1 MTREVPEKLQE
12 KLARLPAKAGVYLF
26 KNGRGRVIYVG
37 KAKVLRN
44 RVRQYFQKSHKLDP
58 KTAALV
64 AEAADLDLIA
74 TDNELEALI
83 LESSLIKTEKPRY
96 NILLR
101 DDKDWLYLKLTMSEE
116 FPRAMLVRRPE
127 KSRDLVFGPFIPA
140 RMARRTQSIL
150 HKYFGIRTCSRTITG
165 GDARACLQHDM
176 GRCRAPCL
184 SREAWGEYEES
195 VRTARMLLE
204 GRNRELVAELKGAM
218 REASRRQLYEK
229 ASGCRDA
236 MEVAQ
241 RLGEEQRIAST
252 GFEEQ
257 DVFAYHYAD
266 GKAAMVLFAVRR
278 GLVRSKKEF
287 AWEKLGEAEAE
298 GLVGTAIQQFYHGIS
313 YIPKTIIVQEDFEG
327 RPLLEEWLS
336 GRRGAKVEI
345 AVPRRGKRRHLLA
358 LALENSEL
366 AWKSRFMVTEKE
378 ALRAL
383 REALELPAQP
393 RIIECFDI
401 SSIQGSDQVA
411 SLVRWVDGKPRKS
424 DFRKFKIRS
433 VEGADDYAS
442 MREAVQRRYSR
453 LVREDG
459 ELPDLVLVD
468 GGKGQLGA
476 ALEALDAA
484 GAGGLP
490 VAAIAKREETLFV
503 PGKRKAIR
511 LPKRDPALRLVQ
523 RIRDE
528 AHRFAVS
535 YHRQRHA
542 QRTLTTALKRVPGI
556 GPKRAKK
563 LLTRFGSLE
572 RIRKAPAEELEAAV
586 GKANAKALM
595 AYLERS

>member
-1 MTREVPEKLQE
+1 MTREIPERLQE
-12 KLARLPAKAGVYLF
+12 KLGRLPAKAGVYLF
-26 KNGRGRVIYVG
+26 KNKRGRVIYVG

-44 RVRQYFQKSHKLDP
+44 RVRQYFQKSHKLEA

-64 AEAADLDLIA
+64 ADAADLDLIA

-101 DDKDWLYLKLTMSEE
+101 DDKDWLYLKLTTSEE
-116 FPRAMLVRRPE
+116 FPRALLVRRPE

-140 RMARRTQSIL
+140 NIARRTKSIL

-165 GDARACLQHDM
+165 DDPRACLQYDM
-176 GRCRAPCL
+176 GRCCAPCI
-184 SREAWGEYEES
+184 SREAWEEYGES
-195 VRTARMLLE
+195 VGTARMLLE
-204 GRNRELVAELKGAM
+204 GRTWELVAELKESM

-229 ASGCRDA
+229 AAGCRDA
-236 MEVAQ
+236 VEVAQ
-241 RLGEEQRIAST
+241 RLSEEQRIAST

-257 DVFAYHYAD
+257 DVFAYHCAE

-278 GLVRSKKEF
+278 GLVRSKKDF
-287 AWEKLGEAEAE
+287 AWEGLGDADTER
-298 GLVGTAIQQFYHGIS
+298 LLSTAIQQFYHGIS
-313 YIPKTIIVQEDFEG
+313 YIPKTIIVQEDFEE
-327 RPLLEEWLS
+327 RPLLQEWLS
-336 GRRGAKVEI
+336 GRRGTKVEI
-345 AVPRRGKRRHLLA
+345 AVPQRGKKRQLLV
-358 LALENSEL
+358 LAVENAEL
-366 AWKSRFMVTEKE
+366 AWKSRFLVTERE

-383 REALELPAQP
+383 QEALELPAQP

-401 SSIQGSDQVA
+401 SSTQGSDQVA
-411 SLVRWVDGKPRKS
+411 SMVRWVDGKPRKG
-424 DFRKFKIRS
+424 DFRKYKIKS
-433 VEGADDYAS
+433 VEGADDFAS
-442 MREAVQRRYSR
+442 MREAVQRRYAR

-484 GAGGLP
+484 GTGGLP
-490 VAAIAKREETLFV
+490 VAALAKREETLFV
-503 PGKRKAIR
+503 PGKRKAVR
-511 LPKRDPALRLVQ
+511 LPKTDPALRLVQ

-535 YHRQRHA
+535 YHRQRRA
-542 QRTLTTALKRVPGI
+542 QRTLTTALRRVPGI

-563 LLTRFGSLE
+563 LLVRFGSLE

-586 GKANAKALM
+586 GKVNAKALM
-595 AYLERS
+595 EYLESG

>member
-101 DDKDWLYLKLTMSEE
+101 DDKDWLYLKLTTSEE
-116 FPRAMLVRRPE
+116 FPRALLVRRPE

-140 RMARRTQSIL
+140 NIARRTKSIL

-165 GDARACLQHDM
+165 DDPRACLQYDM
-176 GRCRAPCL
+176 GRCCAPCI
-184 SREAWGEYEES
+184 SREAWEEYGES
-195 VRTARMLLE
+195 VGTARMLLE
-204 GRNRELVAELKGAM
+204 GRTWELVAELKESM

-229 ASGCRDA
+229 AAGCRDA
-236 MEVAQ
+236 VEVAQ
-241 RLGEEQRIAST
+241 RLSEEQRIAST

-257 DVFAYHYAD
+257 DVFAYHCAE

-278 GLVRSKKEF
+278 GLVRSKKDF
-287 AWEKLGEAEAE
+287 AWEGLGDADTER
-298 GLVGTAIQQFYHGIS
+298 LLSTAIQQFYHGIS
-313 YIPKTIIVQEDFEG
+313 YIPKTIIVQEDFEE
-327 RPLLEEWLS
+327 RPLLQEWLS
-336 GRRGAKVEI
+336 GRRGTKVEI
-345 AVPRRGKRRHLLA
+345 AVPQRGKKRQLLV
-358 LALENSEL
+358 LAVENAEL
-366 AWKSRFMVTEKE
+366 AWKSRFLVTERE

-383 REALELPAQP
+383 QEALELPAQP

-401 SSIQGSDQVA
+401 SSTQGSDQVA
-411 SLVRWVDGKPRKS
+411 SMVRWVDGKPRKG
-424 DFRKFKIRS
+424 DFRKYKIKS
-433 VEGADDYAS
+433 VEGADDFAS
-442 MREAVQRRYSR
+442 MREAVQRRYAR

-484 GAGGLP
+484 GTGGLP
-490 VAAIAKREETLFV
+490 VAALAKREETLFV
-503 PGKRKAIR
+503 PGKRKAVR
-511 LPKRDPALRLVQ
+511 LPKTDPALRLVQ

-535 YHRQRHA
+535 YHRQRRA
-542 QRTLTTALKRVPGI
+542 QRTLTTALRRVPGI

-563 LLTRFGSLE
+563 LLVRFGSLE

-586 GKANAKALM
+586 GKVNAKALM
-595 AYLERS
+595 EYLESG